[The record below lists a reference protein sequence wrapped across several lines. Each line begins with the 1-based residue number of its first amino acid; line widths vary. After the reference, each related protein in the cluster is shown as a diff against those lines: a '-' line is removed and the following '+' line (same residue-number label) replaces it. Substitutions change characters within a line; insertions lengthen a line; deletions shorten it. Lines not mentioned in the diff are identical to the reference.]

1 MSAIKRKQ
9 KDIEEI
15 SETEHFPPEEHEDD
29 VDSVQ
34 S

>member
-9 KDIEEI
+9 RDIEEI
-15 SETEHFPPEEHEDD
+15 SEAERSPPEEHEDD
-29 VDSVQ
+29 VESIG

>member
-9 KDIEEI
+9 KDIEDI
-15 SETEHFPPEEHEDD
+15 SEAEHSPPEDHEDD
-29 VDSVQ
+29 VESIQ

>member
-1 MSAIKRKQ
+1 MSAIKRNQ

-15 SETEHFPPEEHEDD
+15 SEAEHSPPEEHDDD
-29 VDSVQ
+29 VESIQ

>member
-15 SETEHFPPEEHEDD
+15 SEVEHSPPEEHEDD
-29 VDSVQ
+29 VESIG